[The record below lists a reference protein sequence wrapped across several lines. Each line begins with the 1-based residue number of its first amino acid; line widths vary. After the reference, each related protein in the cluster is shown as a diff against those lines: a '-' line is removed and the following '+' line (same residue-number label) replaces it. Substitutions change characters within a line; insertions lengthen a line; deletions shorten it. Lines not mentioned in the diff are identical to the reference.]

1 MKLEKIVD
9 GPKIDGVILD
19 IETTGLSAKVNH
31 ISSIGLLLDYMGQN
45 KFIFLFAE
53 EGEEKE
59 ILEEF
64 LEIINS
70 IKPIISFNGQ
80 NFDLP
85 FIKKRLEILNISYQS
100 NLTENNFDL
109 YQYLRSYSKI
119 TDFKISGLKSLEK
132 ENNLERPFEM
142 TGKDQIK
149 LYKTYLKTKDKEIL
163 DRLFTYNFYD
173 LYHLNKL
180 LYLKEKIDLLRKVE
194 GFFIESYKVSRGNL
208 IIELTSP
215 EKYKNIEANFS
226 YPLCSFY
233 TNGDGRF
240 LLKINIEEG
249 YFDNENI
256 GYSIDN
262 KFFKLENKS
271 DFTQIS
277 ENYLPVIF
285 EKNI

>member
-85 FIKKRLEILNISYQS
+85 FIKKAGNIKYFISIKS
-100 NLTENNFDL
+100 N
-109 YQYLRSYSKI
+109 
-119 TDFKISGLKSLEK
+119 
-132 ENNLERPFEM
+132 
-142 TGKDQIK
+142 
-149 LYKTYLKTKDKEIL
+149 
-163 DRLFTYNFYD
+163 
-173 LYHLNKL
+173 
-180 LYLKEKIDLLRKVE
+180 RK
-194 GFFIESYKVSRGNL
+194 
-208 IIELTSP
+208 
-215 EKYKNIEANFS
+215 
-226 YPLCSFY
+226 
-233 TNGDGRF
+233 
-240 LLKINIEEG
+240 
-249 YFDNENI
+249 
-256 GYSIDN
+256 
-262 KFFKLENKS
+262 
-271 DFTQIS
+271 
-277 ENYLPVIF
+277 
-285 EKNI
+285 